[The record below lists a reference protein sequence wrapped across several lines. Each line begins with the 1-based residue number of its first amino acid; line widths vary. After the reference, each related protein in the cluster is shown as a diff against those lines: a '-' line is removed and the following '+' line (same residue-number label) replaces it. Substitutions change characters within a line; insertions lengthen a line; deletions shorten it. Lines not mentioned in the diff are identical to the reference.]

1 MDAPGSRFLPF
12 ARGMRW
18 GNSNAENTETPQ
30 NTDTPSVQAS
40 GGLAGA
46 LAGGGRV
53 GETSPTERPSWH
65 VEHASSAHPSPHT
78 RVFTW
83 HVLPRVPAGRDGDE
97 DSRGNV
103 IIARALITG
112 VLAQGGRDS
121 RRPGEGLHHA
131 GNSEPR
137 SYHHKCQ
144 FDYFNHIRSLLIN
157 MN

>member
-1 MDAPGSRFLPF
+1 ML
-12 ARGMRW
+12 RGAD
-18 GNSNAENTETPQ
+18 SS
-30 NTDTPSVQAS
+30 PSL
-40 GGLAGA
+40 GGCAGVTA
-46 LAGGGRV
+46 MPKTLKHPKTQTHPLYRRV
-53 GETSPTERPSWH
+53 GAWPELSMVVGGWATSPTERPSWH

-112 VLAQGGRDS
+112 VLAQGGQDS

-144 FDYFNHIRSLLIN
+144 VDYFNHIRSLLIN